1 MQRSAGSCND
11 GHLAAAIHPNM
22 EYAAGGRLGARDSMS
37 IADYLMIPAG
47 AALLWLLVL
56 PFVRARCMVGKP
68 APRFA
73 DQELPPGKR
82 ALVYFFSKSCGMC
95 RSMTPQIEHFA
106 GDHAN
111 VFLIDVVGAPELA
124 RSFAV
129 MGTPTTV
136 LVRDGKVERVWV
148 GSLSP
153 AQLHRVF
160 RDL

>member
-1 MQRSAGSCND
+1 MQRSVGSRND

-22 EYAAGGRLGARDSMS
+22 EYAAGGRLGERDGMS
-37 IADYLMIPAG
+37 VADYLMIAAG
-47 AALLWLLVL
+47 AAFLWLLAL
-56 PFVRARCMVGKP
+56 PYVRARGMVGKP

-73 DQELPPGKR
+73 DHELPAGER
-82 ALVYFFSKSCGMC
+82 ALIYFFSKSCGMC
-95 RSMTPQIEHFA
+95 RSMTPQIEHLA
-106 GDHAN
+106 RDHAN

-136 LVRDGKVERVWV
+136 LVRDGKIERVWV
-148 GSLSP
+148 GSLSS

-160 RDL
+160 GDR